1 MARPGARTPTCRLQ
15 QLLLLLLLLVGKKV
29 PANQRNAPKVFIL
42 FILSLPQCRLCEPQ
56 QAGNNK
62 QSVICIKV
70 KENQAIYERSSLASR
85 GVCAIFYT
93 LRSAA
98 RGKCQ
103 NAKRFMLIFT
113 QREGGD
119 ERGKGKRRMEGQR
132 YPHQVENFLSQLAST
147 VSVKCLFRIRPGV
160 IYGPIT
166 FNFTCGPRGMQ
177 ISCPFSRWP
186 RTKRRRKICSGKKR
200 KSI

>member
-1 MARPGARTPTCRLQ
+1 MARPCARTPTRRLQ
-15 QLLLLLLLLVGKKV
+15 QLLLIPLLFGKKV
-29 PANQRNAPKVFIL
+29 PANLRNAPKVFIL

-113 QREGGD
+113 QRAGGD
-119 ERGKGKRRMEGQR
+119 GRGEGMRGMEGQR
-132 YPHQVENFLSQLAST
+132 YPHQVENFL
-147 VSVKCLFRIRPGV
+147 VDSVGKMFVQNSAGRYLWPN
-160 IYGPIT
+160 
-166 FNFTCGPRGMQ
+166 NF
-177 ISCPFSRWP
+177 
-186 RTKRRRKICSGKKR
+186 
-200 KSI
+200 